1 MGVQLHR
8 VTRRITQA
16 HNVKETNMPISFGE
30 SSDASGAYIR
40 VNLPQNRWTV
50 NKGGDPEVIDMAK
63 GIAIDIANVK
73 FGWLKIAVGTRD
85 WQEWPSPSQPL
96 PKPTETDAEG
106 KPAYKQGFDVDCWMA
121 DGTKAQFSNN
131 SYGTGQFIAKLYNQA
146 ENAPEFAQGM
156 VPVVSVTTS
165 TPVVVGKGTSYDLG
179 FAIAKWIAKPAD
191 STPPKPEPVPT
202 AAAPVSSVVDA
213 DDFGF

>member
-1 MGVQLHR
+1 
-8 VTRRITQA
+8 
-16 HNVKETNMPISFGE
+16 MPISFG
-30 SSDASGAYIR
+30 SNDSAGAGNYVR
-40 VNLPQNRWTV
+40 ANLPQNRWTV

-85 WQEWPSPSQPL
+85 WQEWPSPSQPA
-96 PKPTETDAEG
+96 PKPTETDADG

-121 DGTKAQFSNN
+121 DGTKAHFSNN

-179 FAIAKWIAKPAD
+179 FTISKWIDKPAED
-191 STPPKPEPVPT
+191 AAPAPAPV
-202 AAAPVSSVVDA
+202 AAAPAPAPASAPAAPA
-213 DDFGF
+213 DNNFGF

>member
-1 MGVQLHR
+1 
-8 VTRRITQA
+8 
-16 HNVKETNMPISFGE
+16 MPISFGE
-30 SSDASGAYIR
+30 TSDASGAYIR

-50 NKGGDPEVIDMAK
+50 NKGGDPEAIDMVR

-73 FGWLKIAVGTRD
+73 FGWLKIAVGMRD

-96 PKPTETDAEG
+96 PKPTETDSEG
-106 KPAYKQGFDVDCWMA
+106 KPAYKQGFDVDCWMS

-146 ENAPEFAQGM
+146 ESAPEFAQGM

-179 FAIAKWIAKPAD
+179 FAIVKWIAKPAD

-202 AAAPVSSVVDA
+202 EAAPVSSVVDA

>member
-1 MGVQLHR
+1 
-8 VTRRITQA
+8 
-16 HNVKETNMPISFGE
+16 MPISFGE
-30 SSDASGAYIR
+30 TSDASGAYIR

-85 WQEWPSPSQPL
+85 WQEWPSPSQAT

-106 KPAYKQGFDVDCWMA
+106 KPAYKQGFDVDCWMS

-146 ENAPEFAQGM
+146 ETAPEFAQGM

-165 TPVVVGKGTSYDLG
+165 TPVVVGKGTIVWAALRLFG
-179 FAIAKWIAKPAD
+179 VRPR
-191 STPPKPEPVPT
+191 T
-202 AAAPVSSVVDA
+202 ALATGVCAVMPSLISLMIS
-213 DDFGF
+213 G

>member
-1 MGVQLHR
+1 
-8 VTRRITQA
+8 
-16 HNVKETNMPISFGE
+16 MPISFGE
-30 SSDASGAYIR
+30 TSDASGAYIR

-73 FGWLKIAVGTRD
+73 FGWLKIAVGMRD
-85 WQEWPSPSQPL
+85 WQEWPSPSRATQ
-96 PKPTETDAEG
+96 KPTETDAEG
-106 KPAYKQGFDVDCWMA
+106 KPAYKQGFDVDCWMS

-179 FAIAKWIAKPAD
+179 FAISKWIAKPAD

>member
-1 MGVQLHR
+1 
-8 VTRRITQA
+8 
-16 HNVKETNMPISFGE
+16 MPISFGE
-30 SSDASGAYIR
+30 TSDASGAYIR

-85 WQEWPSPSQPL
+85 WQEWPSPSQAT

-106 KPAYKQGFDVDCWMA
+106 KPAYKQGFDVDCWMS

-146 ENAPEFAQGM
+146 ENAPEFAQG
-156 VPVVSVTTS
+156 VDVVTLTT
-165 TPVVVGKGTSYDLG
+165 GTMPCANSGAFSAWLYSL
-179 FAIAKWIAKPAD
+179 AMNW
-191 STPPKPEPVPT
+191 PVPYELLLNCCLLYT
-202 AAAPVSSVVDA
+202 SPSPRDGLLSRMPSSA
-213 DDFGF
+213 

>member
-50 NKGGDPEVIDMAK
+50 NKGGDPEAIAMAK

-73 FGWLKIAVGTRD
+73 FAWRKIAVGTRD
-85 WQEWPSPSQPL
+85 
-96 PKPTETDAEG
+96 
-106 KPAYKQGFDVDCWMA
+106 
-121 DGTKAQFSNN
+121 
-131 SYGTGQFIAKLYNQA
+131 
-146 ENAPEFAQGM
+146 
-156 VPVVSVTTS
+156 
-165 TPVVVGKGTSYDLG
+165 
-179 FAIAKWIAKPAD
+179 
-191 STPPKPEPVPT
+191 
-202 AAAPVSSVVDA
+202 
-213 DDFGF
+213 